1 MFLLWI
7 PEIISTAY
15 YMELIGYGGNVAICI
30 RKVPGSELDRNDSY
44 PDWNMAELL
53 QHGVC
58 K

>member
-7 PEIISTAY
+7 PKIISTAF

-30 RKVPGSELDRNDSY
+30 RKVPGSELDRNTSQ
-44 PDWNMAELL
+44 PDRNVAELL
-53 QHGVC
+53 QHSVC